1 MFSEFYNKITQ
12 YLLVREDRSK
22 FRLFYENEL
31 NENEDLIFEA
41 QVYNDSYELE
51 NNEDIRLV
59 LTNSN
64 NKEFEYIFD
73 RIGDKYILN
82 VGSLNPDNY
91 QFTQKLKKEI
101 MKSLGN

>member
-1 MFSEFYNKITQ
+1 M
-12 YLLVREDRSK
+12 
-22 FRLFYENEL
+22 FYENEL

-91 QFTQKLKKEI
+91 AVYAVLKK
-101 MKSLGN
+101 KL